1 MMIMF
6 ARIAALLIG
15 SILLGVGINCFLVPH
30 HLLDGG
36 IIGLALILHYYF
48 DFQTGLW
55 SALLSVPLILY
66 AWVKDRAQFHGS
78 IYGMIVTAVSI
89 DLLPPYHFPLPIWA
103 SAILGGA
110 ICGIAVG
117 LMLRYKTSTG
127 GTDLIAYFI
136 AKAIPLNIGLIIAL
150 MDGFIVLLGY
160 HTLGLRSVVFSSI
173 TILTTGI
180 LANICYEGFGTK
192 ERI

>member
-1 MMIMF
+1 MIIMF
-6 ARIAALLIG
+6 ERTAVLLIG
-15 SILLGVGINCFLVPH
+15 SILLGFGINGFLVPH

-66 AWVKDRAQFHGS
+66 AWVKDRSQFHGS
-78 IYGMIVTAVSI
+78 FYGMIVTAVSI
-89 DLLPPYHFPLPIWA
+89 DLLSPYQFSLPIWV

-117 LMLRYKTSTG
+117 LMLRYKTSSG

-173 TILTTGI
+173 TILTAGI
-180 LANICYEGFGTK
+180 LANICYEGFGTRW
-192 ERI
+192 RI